1 MKKHLRRAQQL
12 VYRYSEW
19 RAIFE
24 FQSFYALKPLMK
36 RFKKG
41 DGHPVLFLPGF
52 GGSDMSTAPMRK
64 LLQDLGY
71 QTYGWG
77 LGRNLFFDDDLEKE
91 MVALLDELYAKH
103 GRKISIVGW
112 SLGGLY
118 AREIAKV
125 NPDVVRNVIS
135 LGSPISGRYRHS
147 DARHIYRALNGPP
160 SPEEQL
166 RRQSV
171 NAPPPVPTT
180 SIYSKTDGVVNWE
193 GSVQRHYEELS
204 HSDEVENIEVPASH
218 LGLGFNALVMY
229 VLADRLS
236 QKEGQ
241 WSRFEPSTW
250 SKLIYRKP
258 SESIVKRRSSSEQFA
273 ISS

>member
-1 MKKHLRRAQQL
+1 
-12 VYRYSEW
+12 
-19 RAIFE
+19 
-24 FQSFYALKPLMK
+24 MK
-36 RFKKG
+36 RFVKG

-52 GGSDMSTAPMRK
+52 GGSDASTAPMRK

-91 MVALLDELYAKH
+91 MVAMLDEMYAKH

-125 NPDVVRNVIS
+125 NPDVVRHVIS

-147 DARHIYRALNGPP
+147 DASHLYRAINGPP
-160 SPEEQL
+160 SAQEQL
-166 RRQSV
+166 RRQAV

-180 SIYSKTDGVVNWE
+180 SIYSKTDGVVSWE
-193 GSVQRHYEELS
+193 GSVQRHYEELDN
-204 HSDEVENIEVPASH
+204 SDQVENIEVPASH
-218 LGLGFNALVMY
+218 IGLGFNALVMY

-241 WSRFEPSTW
+241 WKPFETSTLT
-250 SKLIYRKP
+250 KLIFRKP
-258 SESIVKRRSSSEQFA
+258 SKETTARRSTSADFV
-273 ISS
+273 IS